1 MISIIFI
8 IFEIL
13 IPSTFYFVCF
23 SIGSLFASIVTCFC
37 VLPFVEL
44 ITFII
49 ISIISLYFIVPIFK
63 KFVNKSKT
71 ISSNVDAV
79 INTKAIVI
87 DKIMPFKIGFV
98 KVLGE
103 IWRATSDVE
112 IKTGEIVE
120 IKTIKGTTLIV
131 EKVEKKD
138 GMNNV

>member
-1 MISIIFI
+1 M
-8 IFEIL
+8 
-13 IPSTFYFVCF
+13 
-23 SIGSLFASIVTCFC
+23 
-37 VLPFVEL
+37 
-44 ITFII
+44 
-49 ISIISLYFIVPIFK
+49 SLYFIVPIFK